1 MGVPVG
7 QDLTGRGEGGG
18 AAADRRA
25 GRLTGRVQ
33 AYYLRAPHF
42 SPHSGYE
49 LAVRDLA
56 QTNGIVGVGQQWPRR
71 PAEGAAARRPGD
83 RLRQT
88 AARAAQGAVSR
99 LAGSAGYSTGALAL
113 ELSAILRMARSR
125 GQVFHFLYAEH
136 SCRLAPAFDGWR
148 GHRVLGTFHQTPQQL
163 RTAIRRPGYLRRLGG
178 AIMLGRSQGD
188 FLGRYLPPERLH
200 FIPHG
205 VDTAYFHPHEERP
218 SQRAGSSPLSPP
230 PARPAGTPLCAAI
243 GGTLRDFQ
251 TLRAAIDLLRE
262 RSVPAQYDLI
272 ARGDQLPYVQDLPQA
287 RVREWVGEG
296 EFRVLY
302 QRADLFVLPL
312 HDAVASNTLLE
323 ALACGAP
330 TVVTDVGAVRDYVD
344 ESCVAFARPGDPV
357 SLAEA
362 MEGLLRDPQRAAR
375 LRAAG
380 RARAEALDVRAVA
393 RRHQDLYRSLLRD
406 SRAPPWAGP

>member
-1 MGVPVG
+1 
-7 QDLTGRGEGGG
+7 
-18 AAADRRA
+18 
-25 GRLTGRVQ
+25 VQ

-113 ELSAILRMARSR
+113 ELSAILRMARGR

-136 SCRLAPAFDGWR
+136 SCRLTPAFDGWR

-163 RTAIRRPGYLRRLGG
+163 RAAIRRPGYLRRLGG
-178 AIMLGRSQGD
+178 AIMLGRSQGE

-205 VDTAYFHPHEERP
+205 VDTSYFRP
-218 SQRAGSSPLSPP
+218 QEVPP
-230 PARPAGTPLCAAI
+230 SRPAGTPLCAAI

-251 TLRAAIDLLRE
+251 TLRGAIDLLRE
-262 RSVPAQYDLI
+262 RSVPVQYDLI
-272 ARGDQLPYVQDLPQA
+272 ARGDQLPYVQGLPQA

-296 EFRVLY
+296 EFRALY

-330 TVVTDVGAVRDYVD
+330 TVVTDAGAVRDYVD
-344 ESCVAFARPGDPV
+344 ESCVAFARPGDPN
-357 SLAEA
+357 SLADA

-393 RRHQDLYRSLLRD
+393 RRHQELYRSLLCLQG
-406 SRAPPWAGP
+406 APLGRPLSQEVGWR